1 MDDCRFDNWTRMVAG
16 TSDRRTAVAGLAGGA
31 AALLSLARAELG
43 IAQEGDIAL
52 EADCRVN
59 GARCRRDGNCC
70 SLKCQVRGRRNRRRR
85 RRGKCVCAGQG
96 ANCQRDR
103 GCCSGICRSGNCDC
117 GNKGDFCSNDADC
130 CSRRCESGA
139 CRCAQRND
147 RCDNNRAC
155 CSGSCGTD
163 GFCR

>member
-16 TSDRRTAVAGLAGGA
+16 TSDRRTAVMRFAGGA
-31 AALLSLARAELG
+31 AALLTLARAELG
-43 IAQEGDIAL
+43 IAQASDVAL

-59 GARCRRDGNCC
+59 DAKCKKDKDCCSFKCKKRRRDR
-70 SLKCQVRGRRNRRRR
+70 K
-85 RRGKCVCAGQG
+85 GKCKCAGQG
-96 ANCQRDR
+96 ARCQRDR

-117 GNKGDFCSNDADC
+117 GDKGDLCSNDADC
-130 CSRRCESGA
+130 CSRRCENKA

-155 CSGSCGTD
+155 CSGTCGSD